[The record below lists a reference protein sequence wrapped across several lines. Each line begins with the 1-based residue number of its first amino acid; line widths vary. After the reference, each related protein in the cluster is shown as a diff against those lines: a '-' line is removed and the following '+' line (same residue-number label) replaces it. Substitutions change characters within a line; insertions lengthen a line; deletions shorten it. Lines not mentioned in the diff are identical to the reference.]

1 MSNGKASCKHVDD
14 KLVISNDYLSFDT
27 FLLGESC
34 GGVKSTCLPI
44 ITPSLL
50 RTLTHDQRA
59 KTP

>member
-44 ITPSLL
+44 ITPLL
-50 RTLTHDQRA
+50 HRIPAYNQ
-59 KTP
+59 